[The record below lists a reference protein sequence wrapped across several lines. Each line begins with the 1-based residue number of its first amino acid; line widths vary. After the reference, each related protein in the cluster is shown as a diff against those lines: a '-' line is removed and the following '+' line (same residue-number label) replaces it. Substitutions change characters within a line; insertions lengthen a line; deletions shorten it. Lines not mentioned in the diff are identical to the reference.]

1 MANRIKKTLAKT
13 IHERVK
19 RRRIELNILTQ
30 EELSQLSGLSQ
41 ESISQIES
49 GKYDNM
55 KRDTMEKL
63 AKALGVDFNFFMLVD
78 NG

>member
-1 MANRIKKTLAKT
+1 MANRLKKAKS
-13 IHERVK
+13 IHERIKQK
-19 RRRIELNILTQ
+19 RMELNILTQ
-30 EELSQLSGLSQ
+30 EEFSKLSGLSQ

-55 KRDTMEKL
+55 KRETMEKL
-63 AKALGVDFNFFMLVD
+63 AKALGVDFNFFMRD